1 MSRDPAE
8 ELDIAALVAEGSE
21 LEFECE
27 LKGLTRLAP
36 QLHDQRGSAQAR
48 FRFHDLAGFA
58 AADGQVRATL
68 ALTCQRCLDEVAVP
82 LEVECRLFFV
92 EGELVEAGGPA
103 DYEPVA
109 MHGGR
114 ISRAELVEDE
124 LILAL
129 PLIATHGEG
138 SGCGVR
144 PAEAT
149 EAARE
154 STQRPFAGLRE
165 LMKD

>member
-8 ELDIAALVAEGSE
+8 KLDVAALVAEGSA
-21 LEFECE
+21 LEIECE
-27 LKGLTRLAP
+27 LKDLTRLAP
-36 QLHDQRGSAQAR
+36 LLREQRGSAHAR

-58 AADGQVRATL
+58 AAEGQVRATL

-92 EGELVEAGGPA
+92 EGEQVDPGGPA
-103 DYEPVA
+103 DYEPVV
-109 MHGGR
+109 MHDGR

-138 SGCGVR
+138 SGCMVR
-144 PAEAT
+144 PAAAT
-149 EAARE
+149 PVARE

>member
-1 MSRDPAE
+1 MSRDPVEKLDVAE
-8 ELDIAALVAEGSE
+8 LVAEGGE

-27 LKGLTRLAP
+27 LKDLTRLAP
-36 QLHDQRGSAQAR
+36 LLREQRGSAHAR
-48 FRFHDLAGFA
+48 FRFSDLAGFA
-58 AADGQVRATL
+58 VAKGRVKATL

-82 LEVECRLFFV
+82 LEVESQLFFV
-92 EGELVEAGGPA
+92 EGELVDPDGPA

-114 ISRAELVEDE
+114 ISQAELLEDE

-129 PLIATHGEG
+129 PLIATHGED
-138 SGCGVR
+138 SGCVAR
-144 PAEAT
+144 PAAESQ
-149 EAARE
+149 AARE